1 MKVISPAG
9 EFEFIVKDSSV
20 EEDHVV
26 MTGQMGVWDS
36 KIYLTPADIWLFTS
50 IFLRP
55 SVILFILKLP
65 FKFLLGSKR
74 EEPKADSETTRDKE
88 RTKVKE
94 RQDKD

>member
-1 MKVISPAG
+1 MKVVSPAG
-9 EFEFIVKDSSV
+9 EFEFVVKDSSV
-20 EEDHVV
+20 EGEHVV

-65 FKFLLGSKR
+65 FKFLLGSKP
-74 EEPKADSETTRDKE
+74 EEPDSASESANDDE
-88 RTKVKE
+88 RPKVKE
-94 RQDKD
+94 RQDDD

>member
-1 MKVISPAG
+1 MKVVSPAG
-9 EFEFIVKDSSV
+9 EFEFKVKGSSV
-20 EEDHVV
+20 EGEHVV

-65 FKFLLGSKR
+65 FKFLLGSKQPPANQDTEDSSDKNGKDR
-74 EEPKADSETTRDKE
+74 E
-88 RTKVKE
+88 
-94 RQDKD
+94 

>member
-1 MKVISPAG
+1 MKVVSPAG

-65 FKFLLGSKR
+65 FKFLFGSKQ
-74 EEPKADSETTRDKE
+74 ETSQKDSESSEYK
-88 RTKVKE
+88 KGK
-94 RQDKD
+94 DKD